1 MELTQLAWENWQGQQ
16 YWDIGKIGG
25 ISDYVDRDL
34 FTSDILLDNSEKIR
48 KIEKRKESNPSEE
61 IKYTVKKG
69 DTLWKISKIYNVTI
83 SEIVQINDIKDPN
96 LIYPGENLTI
106 LTNTNFEHV
115 SALGKDFYTVKSGDT
130 LSQLAIRFDTTVES
144 IVKLNNIANPNLI
157 FVGQRIRI

>member
-1 MELTQLAWENWQGQQ
+1 M
-16 YWDIGKIGG
+16 
-25 ISDYVDRDL
+25 
-34 FTSDILLDNSEKIR
+34 R
-48 KIEKRKESNPSEE
+48 KK
-61 IKYTVKKG
+61 VKKKIIRVKEG
-69 DTLWKISKIYNVTI
+69 MWNLWKISKIYNVTI